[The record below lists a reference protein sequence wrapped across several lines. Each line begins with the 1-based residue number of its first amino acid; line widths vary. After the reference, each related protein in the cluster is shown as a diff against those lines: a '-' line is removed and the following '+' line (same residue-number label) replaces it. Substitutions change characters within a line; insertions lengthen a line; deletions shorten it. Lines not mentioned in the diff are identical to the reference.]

1 MGQIIEF
8 PDIKKLKEKIRSLRR
23 ELEDLYPE
31 KEHLVGVICENIHR
45 DYTLVFGSLEYKL
58 YEAYCE
64 YLRLRRKRD
73 LIQVKKNRGEKPD
86 MEAIESRLDEEFR
99 DYKRRL
105 DEQMA
110 EINHAIEKSRMKILP
125 EEEQKELKTLYKDIV
140 KKLHPDLNPSITEEE
155 KELFYNATQSYKL
168 GDLVT
173 LGIIYDIAV
182 KGEEDEELS
191 LPNDSLA
198 KEAERLEKA
207 IVAIREE
214 IERIK
219 SNPPYT
225 LKIYL
230 EDERKKAVRFY
241 TLRSETQSFYRAIQT
256 QEEAIRDMM
265 GDVL

>member
-73 LIQVKKNRGEKPD
+73 LIQAKVNRGEEPD
-86 MEAIESRLDEEFR
+86 MEAIESRLDEEFC

-105 DEQMA
+105 EEQME
-110 EINHAIEKSRMKILP
+110 EINEAIEKSKLKLLP
-125 EEEQKELKTLYKDIV
+125 EEEQKELKTLYKAIV
-140 KKLHPDLNPSITEEE
+140 KRLHPDLNPSITEGE
-155 KELFYNATQSYKL
+155 KELFYNATESYKL
-168 GDLVT
+168 GDLIT
-173 LGIIYDIAV
+173 LRIIYDLTV
-182 KGEEDEELS
+182 KGEEEELS

-198 KEAERLEKA
+198 KEAERLEKT
-207 IVAIREE
+207 VGTIREE

-230 EDERKKAVRFY
+230 EDERKKAVRLY

>member
-8 PDIKKLKEKIRSLRR
+8 PDIKKLKEKIRFLRR

-31 KEHLVGVICENIHR
+31 KEHLVGVICENIQR

-73 LIQVKKNRGEKPD
+73 LIQAKVNRGEEPD

-99 DYKRRL
+99 EYKRRL
-105 DEQMA
+105 EEQM
-110 EINHAIEKSRMKILP
+110 EEVNEAIEKSKLKLLP
-125 EEEQKELKTLYKDIV
+125 EEEQKELKKLYKAIV
-140 KKLHPDLNPSITEEE
+140 KRLHPDLNPSITEGE

-173 LGIIYDIAV
+173 LRIIYDIAV

-191 LPNDSLA
+191 LSNDSLA

-219 SNPPYT
+219 SNPPYS

-230 EDERKKAVRFY
+230 EDERKKAVRLY

-265 GDVL
+265 RDVL

>member
-8 PDIKKLKEKIRSLRR
+8 PDIKKLKEKIRFLRR

-31 KEHLVGVICENIHR
+31 KEHLVGVICENIQR

-73 LIQVKKNRGEKPD
+73 LIQAKMNRGEKPD
-86 MEAIESRLDEEFR
+86 MEAIESRLDEEFC

-105 DEQMA
+105 EEQME
-110 EINHAIEKSRMKILP
+110 EINEAIEKSKLKLLP
-125 EEEQKELKTLYKDIV
+125 EEEQKELKTLYKAIV
-140 KKLHPDLNPSITEEE
+140 KRLHPDLNPSITEGE
-155 KELFYNATQSYKL
+155 KELFYNATESYKL
-168 GDLVT
+168 GDLNT
-173 LGIIYDIAV
+173 LRIIYDLTV
-182 KGEEDEELS
+182 KGEEEELS
-191 LPNDSLA
+191 LSNDSLA
-198 KEAERLEKA
+198 KEVERLEKA
-207 IVAIREE
+207 VVAIREE

-230 EDERKKAVRFY
+230 EDERKKAVRLY

>member
-8 PDIKKLKEKIRSLRR
+8 PDIKKLKEKIRFLRR

-31 KEHLVGVICENIHR
+31 KEHLVGVICENIQR

-73 LIQVKKNRGEKPD
+73 LIQAKKNRGEKPD
-86 MEAIESRLDEEFR
+86 MEAIESRLDEEFC

-105 DEQMA
+105 EEQME
-110 EINHAIEKSRMKILP
+110 EINEAIEKSKLKLLP
-125 EEEQKELKTLYKDIV
+125 EEDQKELKTLYKAIV
-140 KKLHPDLNPSITEEE
+140 KRLHPDLNPSITEGE
-155 KELFYNATQSYKL
+155 KELFYNATESYKL
-168 GDLVT
+168 GDLNT
-173 LGIIYDIAV
+173 LRIIYDLTV
-182 KGEEDEELS
+182 KGEEEELS

-198 KEAERLEKA
+198 KEVERLEKA
-207 IVAIREE
+207 VVAIREE

-230 EDERKKAVRFY
+230 EDERKKAVRLY

-265 GDVL
+265 EDVL

>member
-31 KEHLVGVICENIHR
+31 KEHLVGVICENIQR

-73 LIQVKKNRGEKPD
+73 LIQSKVNRGEKPD

-99 DYKRRL
+99 EYKRRL
-105 DEQMA
+105 DEQME
-110 EINHAIEKSRMKILP
+110 EINEAIEKSKLKLLP
-125 EEEQKELKTLYKDIV
+125 EEEQKELKTLYKAIV
-140 KKLHPDLNPSITEEE
+140 KRLHPDLNPSITEGE
-155 KELFYNATQSYKL
+155 KELFYNATESYKL
-168 GDLVT
+168 GDLNT
-173 LGIIYDIAV
+173 LRIIYDLTV
-182 KGEEDEELS
+182 KGEDEELS
-191 LPNDSLA
+191 LPNDSLQE
-198 KEAERLEKA
+198 EAERLEKA

-219 SNPPYT
+219 SNPPYS

-230 EDERKKAVRFY
+230 EDERKKAVRLY

-265 GDVL
+265 EDVR

>member
-8 PDIKKLKEKIRSLRR
+8 PDIKKLKEKIRFLRR

-31 KEHLVGVICENIHR
+31 KEHLVGVICENIQR

-73 LIQVKKNRGEKPD
+73 LIQAKVNRGEEPD
-86 MEAIESRLDEEFR
+86 MEALESRLDEEFR
-99 DYKRRL
+99 EYKRRL
-105 DEQMA
+105 EEQM
-110 EINHAIEKSRMKILP
+110 EEVNEAIEKSKLKLLP
-125 EEEQKELKTLYKDIV
+125 EEEQKELKKLYKAIV
-140 KKLHPDLNPSITEEE
+140 KRLHPDLNPSITEGE

-173 LGIIYDIAV
+173 LRIIYDIAV

-191 LPNDSLA
+191 LSNDSLA

-219 SNPPYT
+219 SNPPYS

-230 EDERKKAVRFY
+230 EDERKKAVRLY

-265 GDVL
+265 RDVL

>member
-31 KEHLVGVICENIHR
+31 KEHLLGVICENIQR

-73 LIQVKKNRGEKPD
+73 LIQAKVNRGEKPD
-86 MEAIESRLDEEFR
+86 MEAIESRLDEEFC

-105 DEQMA
+105 EEQME
-110 EINHAIEKSRMKILP
+110 EINEAIEKSKLKLLP
-125 EEEQKELKTLYKDIV
+125 EEEQKELKTLYKAIV
-140 KKLHPDLNPSITEEE
+140 KRLHPDLNPSITEGE
-155 KELFYNATQSYKL
+155 KELFYNATESYKL
-168 GDLVT
+168 GDLNT
-173 LGIIYDIAV
+173 LRIIYDLTV
-182 KGEEDEELS
+182 KGEEEELS

-198 KEAERLEKA
+198 KEAERLEKT
-207 IVAIREE
+207 VGTIREE

-230 EDERKKAVRFY
+230 EDERKKAVRLY

>member
-8 PDIKKLKEKIRSLRR
+8 PDIKKLKEKIRFLRR

-31 KEHLVGVICENIHR
+31 KEHLVGVVCENIQR

-73 LIQVKKNRGEKPD
+73 LIQAKVNRGEKPD

-99 DYKRRL
+99 EYKRRL
-105 DEQMA
+105 EEQME
-110 EINHAIEKSRMKILP
+110 EINEAIEKSKLKLLP
-125 EEEQKELKTLYKDIV
+125 EEEQMELKKLYKAIV
-140 KKLHPDLNPSITEEE
+140 KRLHPDLNPSITEGE
-155 KELFYNATQSYKL
+155 KELFYNATESYKL
-168 GDLVT
+168 GDLIT
-173 LGIIYDIAV
+173 LRIIYDLTV
-182 KGEEDEELS
+182 KGEEEELS
-191 LPNDSLA
+191 LPNASLV

-219 SNPPYT
+219 SNPPYS

-230 EDERKKAVRFY
+230 EDERKKAVRLY

-256 QEEAIRDMM
+256 QEEAIRDIME
-265 GDVL
+265 DAL

>member
-31 KEHLVGVICENIHR
+31 KEHLLGVICENIQR

-73 LIQVKKNRGEKPD
+73 LIQAKVNRGEKPD

-105 DEQMA
+105 DEQME
-110 EINHAIEKSRMKILP
+110 EINRAIEKSKLKLLP
-125 EEEQKELKTLYKDIV
+125 DEEQKELKTLYKAIV
-140 KKLHPDLNPSITEEE
+140 KRLHPDLNPSITEGE
-155 KELFYNATQSYKL
+155 KELFYNATESYKL
-168 GDLVT
+168 GDLNT
-173 LGIIYDIAV
+173 LRIIYDLTV
-182 KGEEDEELS
+182 KGEEEELS
-191 LPNDSLA
+191 LPNDSLQE
-198 KEAERLEKA
+198 EAERLEKA
-207 IVAIREE
+207 VVAIREE

-230 EDERKKAVRFY
+230 EDERKKAVRLY

-265 GDVL
+265 GDVR

>member
-31 KEHLVGVICENIHR
+31 KEYLVGVICENIQR

-73 LIQVKKNRGEKPD
+73 LIQAKVNRGEKPD
-86 MEAIESRLDEEFR
+86 MEAIESRLDEEFC

-105 DEQMA
+105 DEQME
-110 EINHAIEKSRMKILP
+110 EINRAIEKSKLKLLP
-125 EEEQKELKTLYKDIV
+125 EEEQKELKTLYKAIV
-140 KKLHPDLNPSITEEE
+140 KRLHPDLNPSITEGE
-155 KELFYNATQSYKL
+155 KELFYNATESYKL
-168 GDLVT
+168 GDLNT
-173 LGIIYDIAV
+173 LRIIYDLTV
-182 KGEEDEELS
+182 KGEEEELS
-191 LPNDSLA
+191 LPNDSLQE
-198 KEAERLEKA
+198 EAERLEKA

-230 EDERKKAVRFY
+230 EDERKKAVRLY
-241 TLRSETQSFYRAIQT
+241 TLRSETQSFYLAIQT

-265 GDVL
+265 GDVR

>member
-8 PDIKKLKEKIRSLRR
+8 PDIKKLKEKIRFLRR

-31 KEHLVGVICENIHR
+31 KEHLVGVICENIQR

-73 LIQVKKNRGEKPD
+73 LIQAKKNRGEKPD

-99 DYKRRL
+99 EYKRRL
-105 DEQMA
+105 EEQME
-110 EINHAIEKSRMKILP
+110 EINEAIEKSKLKLLP
-125 EEEQKELKTLYKDIV
+125 EEEQKELKTLYKAIV
-140 KKLHPDLNPSITEEE
+140 KRLHPDLNPSITEGE
-155 KELFYNATQSYKL
+155 KELFYNATESYKL
-168 GDLVT
+168 GDLNT
-173 LGIIYDIAV
+173 LRIIYDLTV
-182 KGEEDEELS
+182 KGEEEELS

-219 SNPPYT
+219 SNPPYS

-230 EDERKKAVRFY
+230 EDERKKAERLN
-241 TLRSETQSFYRAIQT
+241 TLRQEIRSFQLAIRT
-256 QEEAIRDMM
+256 QEEAIKDMT

>member
-8 PDIKKLKEKIRSLRR
+8 PNIKKLKEKIRSFRR

-31 KEHLVGVICENIHR
+31 KEHLVGVVCENIQR
-45 DYTLVFGSLEYKL
+45 DYTLAFGSLEYKL

-73 LIQVKKNRGEKPD
+73 LIQAKKNRGEKPD

-105 DEQMA
+105 DEQM
-110 EINHAIEKSRMKILP
+110 EEVNEAIEKSKLKLLP
-125 EEEQKELKTLYKDIV
+125 EEEQKELKTLYKAIV
-140 KKLHPDLNPSITEEE
+140 KKLHPDLNPTITEEE
-155 KELFYNATQSYKL
+155 KELFYNATEGYKK
-168 GDLVT
+168 GDLSV
-173 LGIIYDIAV
+173 LRIIYDLTV
-182 KGEEDEELS
+182 KGEEEELS

>member
-73 LIQVKKNRGEKPD
+73 LIQAKVNRGEKPD

-105 DEQMA
+105 EEQME
-110 EINHAIEKSRMKILP
+110 EINEAIEKSKLKLLP
-125 EEEQKELKTLYKDIV
+125 EEEQKELKTLYKAIV
-140 KKLHPDLNPSITEEE
+140 KRLHPDLNPSITEGE
-155 KELFYNATQSYKL
+155 KELFYSATQSYKL
-168 GDLVT
+168 GDLNT
-173 LGIIYDIAV
+173 LRIIYDLTV
-182 KGEEDEELS
+182 KGEEEELS

-198 KEAERLEKA
+198 KEAERLEKT
-207 IVAIREE
+207 VGTIREE

-230 EDERKKAVRFY
+230 EDERKKAVRLY

>member
-8 PDIKKLKEKIRSLRR
+8 PDIKKLKEKIRFLRR

-31 KEHLVGVICENIHR
+31 KEHLVGVICENIQR

-73 LIQVKKNRGEKPD
+73 LIQAKKNRGEKPD

-99 DYKRRL
+99 EYKRRL
-105 DEQMA
+105 EEQME
-110 EINHAIEKSRMKILP
+110 EINEAIEKSKLKLLP
-125 EEEQKELKTLYKDIV
+125 EEEQKELKTLYKAIV
-140 KKLHPDLNPSITEEE
+140 KRLHPDLNPSITEGE
-155 KELFYNATQSYKL
+155 KELFYNATESYKL
-168 GDLVT
+168 GDLNT
-173 LGIIYDIAV
+173 LRIIYDLTV
-182 KGEEDEELS
+182 KGEEEELS

-198 KEAERLEKA
+198 KEVERLEKT
-207 IVAIREE
+207 VGTIREE

-219 SNPPYT
+219 SNPPYS

-230 EDERKKAVRFY
+230 EDERKKAVRLY

>member
-8 PDIKKLKEKIRSLRR
+8 PDIKKLKEKIRFLRR

-31 KEHLVGVICENIHR
+31 KEHLVGVICENIQR

-73 LIQVKKNRGEKPD
+73 LIQAKMNRGEKPD
-86 MEAIESRLDEEFR
+86 MEAIESRLDEEFC

-105 DEQMA
+105 EEQME
-110 EINHAIEKSRMKILP
+110 EINEAIEKSKLKLLP
-125 EEEQKELKTLYKDIV
+125 EEEQKELKTLYKAIV
-140 KKLHPDLNPSITEEE
+140 KRLHPDLNPSITEGE
-155 KELFYNATQSYKL
+155 KELFYNATESYKL
-168 GDLVT
+168 GDLNT
-173 LGIIYDIAV
+173 LRIIYDLTV
-182 KGEEDEELS
+182 KGEEEELS

-198 KEAERLEKA
+198 KEAERLEKT
-207 IVAIREE
+207 VGTIREE

-230 EDERKKAVRFY
+230 EDERKKAVRLY

>member
-31 KEHLVGVICENIHR
+31 KEHLVGVVCENIQR

-73 LIQVKKNRGEKPD
+73 LIQAKVNRGEEPD

-99 DYKRRL
+99 EYKRRL
-105 DEQMA
+105 EEQME
-110 EINHAIEKSRMKILP
+110 EINEAIEKSKLKLLP
-125 EEEQKELKTLYKDIV
+125 EEEQKELKTLYKAIV
-140 KKLHPDLNPSITEEE
+140 KRLHPDLNPSITEGE
-155 KELFYNATQSYKL
+155 KELFYNATEGYKK
-168 GDLVT
+168 GDLNT
-173 LGIIYDIAV
+173 LRIIYDLTV
-182 KGEEDEELS
+182 KGEEEELS
-191 LPNDSLA
+191 LPNASLA

-230 EDERKKAVRFY
+230 EDERKKAVRLY

-265 GDVL
+265 GDAL

>member
-8 PDIKKLKEKIRSLRR
+8 PDIKKLKEKIRFLRR

-31 KEHLVGVICENIHR
+31 KEHLVGVICENIQR

-73 LIQVKKNRGEKPD
+73 LIQAKKNRGEKPD

-99 DYKRRL
+99 EYKRRL
-105 DEQMA
+105 EEQM
-110 EINHAIEKSRMKILP
+110 EEVNEAIEKSKLKLLP
-125 EEEQKELKTLYKDIV
+125 EEEQKELKKLYKAIV
-140 KKLHPDLNPSITEEE
+140 KRLHPDLNPSITEGE
-155 KELFYNATQSYKL
+155 KELFYNATESYKL
-168 GDLVT
+168 GDLNT
-173 LGIIYDIAV
+173 LRIIYDLTV
-182 KGEEDEELS
+182 KGEEEELS

-198 KEAERLEKA
+198 KEVERLEKT
-207 IVAIREE
+207 VETIREE

-230 EDERKKAVRFY
+230 EDERKKAVRLY

>member
-8 PDIKKLKEKIRSLRR
+8 PDIKKLKEKIRFLRR

-31 KEHLVGVICENIHR
+31 KEHLVGVVCENIQR

-73 LIQVKKNRGEKPD
+73 LIQAKVNRGEKPD

-105 DEQMA
+105 DEQME
-110 EINHAIEKSRMKILP
+110 EINRAIEKSKLKLLP
-125 EEEQKELKTLYKDIV
+125 EEEQKELKTLYKAIV
-140 KKLHPDLNPSITEEE
+140 KRLHPDLNPSITEGE
-155 KELFYNATQSYKL
+155 KELFYSATESYKL
-168 GDLVT
+168 GDFNT
-173 LGIIYDIAV
+173 LRIIYDLTV
-182 KGEEDEELS
+182 KGEEEELS
-191 LPNDSLA
+191 LPNDSLQ

-207 IVAIREE
+207 VETIREE

-230 EDERKKAVRFY
+230 EDERKKAVRLY

-256 QEEAIRDMM
+256 QKEAIRDMM
-265 GDVL
+265 GDAL

>member
-31 KEHLVGVICENIHR
+31 KEHLVGVVCENIQR

-73 LIQVKKNRGEKPD
+73 LIQAKVNRGEKPD

-99 DYKRRL
+99 DYKMRL
-105 DEQMA
+105 DEQME
-110 EINHAIEKSRMKILP
+110 EINRAIEKSKLKLLP
-125 EEEQKELKTLYKDIV
+125 EEEQKELKTLYKAIV
-140 KKLHPDLNPSITEEE
+140 KRLHPDLNPSITEGE
-155 KELFYNATQSYKL
+155 KELFYNATESYKL
-168 GDLVT
+168 GDLNT
-173 LGIIYDIAV
+173 LRIIYDLTV
-182 KGEEDEELS
+182 KGEEEELS
-191 LPNDSLA
+191 LPNDSLQ
-198 KEAERLEKA
+198 EETERLEKA

-219 SNPPYT
+219 SNPPYS

-230 EDERKKAVRFY
+230 EDERKKAVRLY
-241 TLRSETQSFYRAIQT
+241 TLRSETQSFYLAIQT
-256 QEEAIRDMM
+256 QKEAIRDMM
-265 GDVL
+265 GDAL

>member
-8 PDIKKLKEKIRSLRR
+8 PDIKNLKERIRKLRE
-23 ELEDLYPE
+23 ELEDLLPE
-31 KEHLVGVICENIHR
+31 KEHLVGVVCENIQR

-73 LIQVKKNRGEKPD
+73 LIQAKKNRGEKPD

-110 EINHAIEKSRMKILP
+110 EINRAIEKSRMKLLP
-125 EEEQKELKTLYKDIV
+125 EEEQKELKTLYKAIV
-140 KKLHPDLNPSITEEE
+140 KKLHPDLNPSITEKE

-173 LGIIYDIAV
+173 LRIIYDIAV

-191 LPNDSLA
+191 LSNDSLA
-198 KEAERLEKA
+198 KEAERLEKT
-207 IVAIREE
+207 VAGIRREME
-214 IERIK
+214 KIK
-219 SNPPYT
+219 SNPPYS
-225 LKIYL
+225 LKVYL
-230 EDERKKAVRFY
+230 EDERKKAERLN
-241 TLRSETQSFYRAIQT
+241 TLRQEIRSFQLAIRT
-256 QEEAIRDMM
+256 QEEAIKDMT

>member
-8 PDIKKLKEKIRSLRR
+8 PDIKKLKEKIRFLRR

-31 KEHLVGVICENIHR
+31 KEHLVGVICENIQR

-73 LIQVKKNRGEKPD
+73 LIQAKKNRGEKPD
-86 MEAIESRLDEEFR
+86 MEAIESRLDEEFC

-105 DEQMA
+105 EEQME
-110 EINHAIEKSRMKILP
+110 EINEAIEKSKLKLLP
-125 EEEQKELKTLYKDIV
+125 EEDQKELKTLYKAIV
-140 KKLHPDLNPSITEEE
+140 KRLHPDLNPSITEGE
-155 KELFYNATQSYKL
+155 KELFYNATESYKL
-168 GDLVT
+168 GDLNT
-173 LGIIYDIAV
+173 LRIIYDLTV
-182 KGEEDEELS
+182 KGEEEELS
-191 LPNDSLA
+191 LPNDSLQ
-198 KEAERLEKA
+198 EEVERLEKA
-207 IVAIREE
+207 VVAIREE

-230 EDERKKAVRFY
+230 EDERKKAVRLY

-265 GDVL
+265 EDVL

>member
-8 PDIKKLKEKIRSLRR
+8 PDIKKLQEKIRFLRR

-31 KEHLVGVICENIHR
+31 KEHLVGVICENIQR

-73 LIQVKKNRGEKPD
+73 LIQAKVNRGEKPD

-105 DEQMA
+105 EEQME
-110 EINHAIEKSRMKILP
+110 EINEAIEKSKLKLLP
-125 EEEQKELKTLYKDIV
+125 EEEQKELKTLYKAIV
-140 KKLHPDLNPSITEEE
+140 KRLHPDLNPSITEGE
-155 KELFYNATQSYKL
+155 KELFYNATESYKL
-168 GDLVT
+168 GDLNT
-173 LGIIYDIAV
+173 LRIIYDLAV
-182 KGEEDEELS
+182 KGEEEELS
-191 LPNDSLA
+191 LPNDSLQ
-198 KEAERLEKA
+198 EEVERLEKA
-207 IVAIREE
+207 IAAIREE

-230 EDERKKAVRFY
+230 EDERKKAVRLY

-265 GDVL
+265 GDAL

>member
-8 PDIKKLKEKIRSLRR
+8 PDIKKLKEKIRFLRR

-31 KEHLVGVICENIHR
+31 KEHLVGVVCENIQR

-73 LIQVKKNRGEKPD
+73 LIQAKVNRGEEPD
-86 MEAIESRLDEEFR
+86 IEAIESRLDEEFR
-99 DYKRRL
+99 EYKRRL
-105 DEQMA
+105 EEQME
-110 EINHAIEKSRMKILP
+110 EINEAIEKSKLKLLP
-125 EEEQKELKTLYKDIV
+125 EEEQMELKKLYKAIV
-140 KKLHPDLNPSITEEE
+140 KRLHPDLNPSITEGE
-155 KELFYNATQSYKL
+155 KELFYNATESYKL
-168 GDLVT
+168 GDLIT
-173 LGIIYDIAV
+173 LRIIYDLTV
-182 KGEEDEELS
+182 KGEEEELS
-191 LPNDSLA
+191 LPNASLV

-230 EDERKKAVRFY
+230 EDERKKAVRLY

-256 QEEAIRDMM
+256 QKEAIRDIME
-265 GDVL
+265 DAL